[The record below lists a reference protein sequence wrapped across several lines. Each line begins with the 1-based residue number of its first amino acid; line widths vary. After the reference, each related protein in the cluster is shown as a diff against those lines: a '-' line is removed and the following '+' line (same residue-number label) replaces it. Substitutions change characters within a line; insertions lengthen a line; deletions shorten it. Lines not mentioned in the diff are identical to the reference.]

1 MFGGRNEV
9 ISGEGA
15 FFADFTFLLD
25 KYNPGGL

>member
-9 ISGEGA
+9 FSGESV

-25 KYNPGGL
+25 KYDPAGL